1 MPKKE
6 LKGRCAD
13 VYFPP
18 GGEKIKACWEE
29 HAKAA
34 GLTLSEFILETVEA
48 HLRDKNRT
56 PRNSPVFV
64 DDIQKLREEN
74 KLRHIALERAETE
87 LFRLKH
93 NIFLQPELRGESAF
107 SKDLVEVL
115 QRGGT
120 WSAHDLL
127 QAMGINPRDAEAI
140 QIVSRQLRN
149 LHSLGVLSEG
159 SRGWRWVG

>member
-1 MPKKE
+1 
-6 LKGRCAD
+6 
-13 VYFPP
+13 V
-18 GGEKIKACWEE
+18 GGE

-34 GLTLSEFILETVEA
+34 GLTLSGFILETVEA

-56 PRNSPVFV
+56 PRNSPMLV
-64 DDIQKLREEN
+64 DDIQKLREDN

-93 NIFLQPELRGESAF
+93 NIFLQPLRGESAF
-107 SKDLVEVL
+107 NKDLVEVL

-127 QAMGINPRDAEAI
+127 QDAEFAKESLI
-140 QIVSRQLRN
+140 KLVHSYENLMVGRTLSKAFGLAGLRLGYARPACRQRS
-149 LHSLGVLSEG
+149 LH
-159 SRGWRWVG
+159 